1 MLQQLL
7 EHYALNMESKQ
18 MRKYKLS
25 EKLLIVSGI
34 LLIISLPIGSALLLT
49 ISLTLFALMVT
60 INMRLL
66 LGKSM
71 LTRVEDDADSVIK
84 NSIENKKYIKACVTF
99 IALPMIGV
107 GILFVIIQLLVMW
120 AQVIK

>member
-1 MLQQLL
+1 
-7 EHYALNMESKQ
+7 

-34 LLIISLPIGSALLLT
+34 LLIISLPIGSVLLLT

-71 LTRVEDDADSVIK
+71 LTRVEDDADSIIK
-84 NSIENKKYIKACVTF
+84 NSIDNKKYIKACVTF

>member
-1 MLQQLL
+1 
-7 EHYALNMESKQ
+7 

-34 LLIISLPIGSALLLT
+34 LLIISLPIGSVLLLT

-84 NSIENKKYIKACVTF
+84 NSIENKKYIKAGVTF

-107 GILFVIIQLLVMW
+107 GIIFVIIQLLVMW